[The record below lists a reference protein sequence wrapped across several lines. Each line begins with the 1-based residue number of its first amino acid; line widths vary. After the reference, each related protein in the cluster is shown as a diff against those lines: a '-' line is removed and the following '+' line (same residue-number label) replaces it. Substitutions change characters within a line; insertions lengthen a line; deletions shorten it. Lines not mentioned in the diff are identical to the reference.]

1 MERLVS
7 VHHVD
12 KEAFLKGNI
21 DHDPEE
27 IVVLF
32 DRSPNYVELMKKVRI
47 ALNWKDPNDLVQLE
61 GRHNVGFGMHTRWKT
76 MPLNSESCWSVYKEM
91 VSGSQDKALE
101 LFVTKKVDSRVHI
114 DLNRCASH
122 EVHDTTS
129 SPPRM
134 TQNEMSQPTITQQEA
149 SQPPSPIRNDHYQAP
164 EEEIDED
171 EGDEGEVELH
181 NNYVGDVE
189 AYVMLED
196 MNHDIPYTRGYASD
210 SEDEGPLEDVD
221 EDGFTAKEAELFK
234 KVVGRD
240 HRTSLFHDLSLAD
253 KAVVDGG
260 ASKLLGPRPT
270 SKKDMDP
277 TTYGISEGAKFES
290 FLELKT

>member
-32 DRSPNYVELMKKVRI
+32 DRSPNYVELVEKVRI

-101 LFVTKKVDSRVHI
+101 LFVTKKVDSRVHLI
-114 DLNRCASH
+114 
-122 EVHDTTS
+122 
-129 SPPRM
+129 
-134 TQNEMSQPTITQQEA
+134 
-149 SQPPSPIRNDHYQAP
+149 
-164 EEEIDED
+164 
-171 EGDEGEVELH
+171 
-181 NNYVGDVE
+181 
-189 AYVMLED
+189 
-196 MNHDIPYTRGYASD
+196 
-210 SEDEGPLEDVD
+210 
-221 EDGFTAKEAELFK
+221 
-234 KVVGRD
+234 
-240 HRTSLFHDLSLAD
+240 
-253 KAVVDGG
+253 
-260 ASKLLGPRPT
+260 
-270 SKKDMDP
+270 
-277 TTYGISEGAKFES
+277 
-290 FLELKT
+290 